1 MSTSESMSK
10 STSAAPPLAL
20 VAAIAE
26 NGVIGSGG
34 TMPWRLP
41 SDLKHFREVTMGKP
55 LLMGRRTFESIGRA
69 LPGRETIVVTRDM
82 TFAPKGGVH
91 VAHDVETALTLA
103 RARAVATG
111 AEKVILAGG
120 GDLYE
125 HLIGAVE
132 LMHLTFVEI
141 RPQGDVFFPALDWS
155 QWEETQRVRP
165 PRTCEDEAA
174 FSFVDYRRRSST
186 AANPTVR

>member
-1 MSTSESMSK
+1 MN
-10 STSAAPPLAL
+10 PPLAL

-26 NGVIGSGG
+26 NGVIGAGG

-41 SDLKHFREVTMGKP
+41 SDLRHFREVTMGKP

-69 LPGRETIVVTRDM
+69 LPGRETVVVTRDT
-82 TFAPKGGVH
+82 TFAPKAEVH
-91 VAHDVETALTLA
+91 IVHDIEAALAVA
-103 RARAVATG
+103 RARASASG
-111 AEKVILAGG
+111 ADEVILAGG

-125 HLIGAVE
+125 HLIGTVE

-155 QWEETQRVRP
+155 NWEELRRVRP
-165 PRTCEDEAA
+165 PRAPGDEAD
-174 FSFVDYRRRSST
+174 FSFVDYRRRG
-186 AANPTVR
+186 